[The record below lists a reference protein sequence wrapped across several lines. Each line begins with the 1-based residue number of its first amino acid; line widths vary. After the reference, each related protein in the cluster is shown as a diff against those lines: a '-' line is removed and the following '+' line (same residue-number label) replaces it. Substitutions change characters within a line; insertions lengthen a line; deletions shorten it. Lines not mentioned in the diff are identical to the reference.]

1 MYDHEMKTLYLCHN
15 VGVHAMEKEGNTYCC
30 RLPWY
35 WAVTY
40 VCWQCSYATYPQPKA
55 GKFLLC
61 FSLLTIYA
69 TLYDLI
75 QLLNVKFKF
84 EYGFAVWYNCN
95 KQHLW
100 RHTLWWGIYAY
111 WKHWNAT
118 ICQCWWIGGSLWSPL
133 HISFCHII
141 WKVELMCSFLCLF
154 QGPGLFEPI
163 HGSAPDIAGEVRN
176 FLVAVMGIFYLY
188 LCGFL
193 TSKMFRTRQI
203 LWQQFLVPQC
213 FWSMV

>member
-1 MYDHEMKTLYLCHN
+1 MKTLYLCHN
-15 VGVHAMEKEGNTYCC
+15 VGIHAMEKEGNTYCC

-40 VCWQCSYATYPQPKA
+40 VCWQCSYATYPQSKA
-55 GKFLLC
+55 GKVLLC

-69 TLYDLI
+69 TLYDMI
-75 QLLNVKFKF
+75 LLLSVKFKF
-84 EYGFAVWYNCN
+84 EYGFTVWYNCD

-118 ICQCWWIGGSLWSPL
+118 ICQCWWIGRSLWSPL

-141 WKVELMCSFLCLF
+141 WKVELMCSFLCPFRDLACLSLF
-154 QGPGLFEPI
+154 MAL
-163 HGSAPDIAGEVRN
+163 
-176 FLVAVMGIFYLY
+176 L
-188 LCGFL
+188 L
-193 TSKMFRTRQI
+193 TSPGRLEIFLLQWWASFIYNYVALLTSPKMFRTRQI
-203 LWQQFLVPQC
+203 LWQQFLVLQC